1 MSQGFDTQG
10 RTVGSQPQDCKRA
23 TSAEA
28 RREEERG
35 PAIEKS
41 KFLWVDT
48 GIINRDLL
56 NVHSYQ
62 VGFVSLPSP
71 VVPLSLPTQ
80 LGKHSISTAIFALS
94 AIHPSHGSGRGKK
107 KIQGAVA
114 ELAPLA
120 LVAFPCSELLTPVK
134 RGRTQ
139 PISFLQL
146 VPCRVELRPE
156 DNAGM
161 GTTTY

>member
-1 MSQGFDTQG
+1 MVKSFQMSQGFNAQG
-10 RTVGSQPQDCKRA
+10 CTVGSQPQDCKRA

-71 VVPLSLPTQ
+71 PVPLCCPHSWVSTPSARLFLPSVLSTLVMVQEEAKKRSKEPWPSWHRSLSWRSP
-80 LGKHSISTAIFALS
+80 ALNS
-94 AIHPSHGSGRGKK
+94 SP
-107 KIQGAVA
+107 Q
-114 ELAPLA
+114 
-120 LVAFPCSELLTPVK
+120 
-134 RGRTQ
+134 
-139 PISFLQL
+139 
-146 VPCRVELRPE
+146 
-156 DNAGM
+156 
-161 GTTTY
+161 